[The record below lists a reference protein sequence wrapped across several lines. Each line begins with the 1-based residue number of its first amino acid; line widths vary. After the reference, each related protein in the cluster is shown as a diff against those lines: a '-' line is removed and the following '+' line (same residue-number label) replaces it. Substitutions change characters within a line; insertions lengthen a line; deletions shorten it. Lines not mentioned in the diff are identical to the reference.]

1 MRPKIK
7 WGHSWLSFSQSI
19 SAPPQPKCSLHTAR
33 KHRVKCHLPVKGQA
47 LLTHEEEVRETKGQ
61 GSLPSPHHTHTHTHI
76 SPGLQG
82 LGGGGRPHSCF
93 PSLHSMHQDWS
104 ELAFSLCKTELK
116 IREQRTECE
125 LRSPPSPH
133 VTLIRARRGNQD
145 SWRFRWKPLSLRLD
159 HNS

>member
-61 GSLPSPHHTHTHTHI
+61 GSLPSPHHTHTHTHF
-76 SPGLQG
+76 SWAPGT
-82 LGGGGRPHSCF
+82 GRGRETPQLF
-93 PSLHSMHQDWS
+93 PQPPLH
-104 ELAFSLCKTELK
+104 A
-116 IREQRTECE
+116 
-125 LRSPPSPH
+125 P
-133 VTLIRARRGNQD
+133 
-145 SWRFRWKPLSLRLD
+145 RLE
-159 HNS
+159 